1 MENEI
6 KKQTVAV
13 TGMMCAGCAANVERR
28 LRQMD
33 GVEAA
38 DVNFA
43 ARTALVCYRPGVV
56 SPQAMKAELEKIGY
70 GMIVSDS
77 RAVADIE
84 RRAMLQLRRRALLAW
99 AFALAVMAVQMRWI
113 AIEPASAASCVMAA
127 LALCS
132 MLLCGRPF
140 YAGAWRQLRH
150 GMANMDTLVAM
161 STLISFL
168 FSVCMAFRGGA
179 DGAGHHTYFDS
190 TTMIIAFILTG
201 RWIEERAKRG
211 TASAITMLMGLA
223 PKTARVV
230 VGTELHDVPISTIE
244 QGDIIE
250 IAAGERLPVDGSVT
264 SGEAYIDESM
274 ISGEP
279 TPVRRV
285 MGQRLYAGTICK
297 QGSLRFRA
305 CQVGEQTV
313 LSHIIKMVQEAQGSK
328 APVQRVADRVA
339 AVFVPAVVVIAI
351 ITFASWLIFSAGGDV
366 SRAIVPAV
374 SVLVIA
380 CPCALGL
387 ATPTALMVGIGQ
399 AARHNILIK
408 DATALENIRK
418 VDALVIDKTG
428 TLTIPRHDVDF
439 AHASQL
445 PPAERERLKPNARE
459 AMSRLKKAG
468 IEVYMM
474 SGDNDEAAHFW
485 AEKAGI
491 SHYQSRVMPQDKE
504 NLVRSLQAQGRHVA
518 MVGDGIN
525 DTQALAAAN
534 VSVAMGKG
542 TDIAIDV
549 AQLTLM
555 GDDLMSLPY
564 AVSLSRRTVGM
575 IRQNLFWAFV
585 YNIIAIPVAAGL
597 PAAIGLQWQITP
609 SVASALMAFS
619 SVSVVLNSLRLK
631 LKG

>member
-1 MENEI
+1 MESEI
-6 KKQTVAV
+6 KKQTIAV

-33 GVEAA
+33 GIDTA

-43 ARTALVCYRPGVV
+43 ARTVLVCYHPDVV
-56 SPQAMKAELEKIGY
+56 SPQAMKTEIEKIGY
-70 GMIVSDS
+70 GMIINDS
-77 RAVADIE
+77 NAVADLE
-84 RRAMLQLRRRALLAW
+84 RNAMLSLRRRALLAW
-99 AFALAVMAVQMRWI
+99 AFALAVMAIQMRWI
-113 AIEPASAASCVMAA
+113 AVEPAAVANSAMAV

-140 YAGAWRQLRH
+140 YTGAWQQLRH

-161 STLISFL
+161 STLISCL
-168 FSVCMAFRGGA
+168 FSLWLAFFGSAEGG
-179 DGAGHHTYFDS
+179 DSHTYFDS
-190 TTMIIAFILTG
+190 TTMIIAFVLTG
-201 RWIEERAKRG
+201 RWIEGRAKSG

-250 IAAGERLPVDGSVT
+250 IAAGERLPVDGSVIE
-264 SGEAYIDESM
+264 GEAYIDESM

-279 TPVRRV
+279 IPVQRV
-285 MGQRLYAGTICK
+285 MGQKLYAGTICK
-297 QGSLRFRA
+297 QGRLRFRA
-305 CQVGEQTV
+305 AQVGEQTM

-339 AVFVPAVVVIAI
+339 AVFVPSVVVLAVV
-351 ITFASWLIFSAGGDV
+351 TFALWLIFGGEGHI
-366 SRAIVPAV
+366 SRAIIPAV

-408 DATALENIRK
+408 DAAALENIRQ

-428 TLTIPRHDVDF
+428 TLTIPRQDIDF
-439 AHASQL
+439 ASASQL
-445 PPAERERLKPNARE
+445 PPEERERLKPNARE
-459 AMSRLKKAG
+459 AISRLEKAG

-474 SGDNDEAAHFW
+474 SGDNDEAARYW
-485 AEKAGI
+485 ADKAGI
-491 SHYQSRVMPQDKE
+491 SHYRSRVMPQDKE

-555 GDDLMSLPY
+555 GDDLMSLPE
-564 AVSLSRRTVGM
+564 AINLSRRTVNM
-575 IRQNLFWAFV
+575 IRQNLFWAFI
-585 YNIIAIPVAAGL
+585 YNIIAIPIAAGL
-597 PAAIGLQWQITP
+597 PAVFGLQWQITP

-631 LKG
+631 LKA